1 MSEDKKEKL
10 SLMYIEDI
18 NSIIS
23 FKDWIKNNLPSY
35 KNREPTE
42 DELEKFLK
50 FIEDKK
56 RDQIRSENAAEWRE
70 KIKVLKER
78 SKKKS

>member
-1 MSEDKKEKL
+1 
-10 SLMYIEDI
+10 MYIEDI